1 MVFANELDEGGER
14 MRRVKDNSKG
24 FSFSDSV
31 KGGVIYW
38 NGKPQGRIRDEGR
51 TGVGARYA
59 KFEGPV
65 SIMEVLHKSANTQ
78 PEIKGRVDSI
88 DVNLGASSVE

>member
-1 MVFANELDEGGER
+1 MIFANELDEEGER

-24 FSFSDSV
+24 LSFSDSV
-31 KGGVIYW
+31 KGGIIYW

-51 TGVGARYA
+51 TCFGSGYA
-59 KFEGPV
+59 KFEEPV
-65 SIMEVLHKSANTQ
+65 SIMEVLHKPVNTQ
-78 PEIKGRVDSI
+78 PEIQGRVDSI